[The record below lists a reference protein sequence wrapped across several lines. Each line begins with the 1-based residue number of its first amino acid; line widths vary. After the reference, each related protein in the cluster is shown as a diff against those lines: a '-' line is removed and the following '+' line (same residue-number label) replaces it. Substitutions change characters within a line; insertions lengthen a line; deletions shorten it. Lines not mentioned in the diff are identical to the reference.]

1 MEMELFKHAEIIGE
15 NLKKSSKTVSVA
27 ETSAGGLISSSL
39 LSVAGASSYFL
50 GGGVLYTYESRHKML
65 SVEDSY
71 FDGLR
76 PSTEEYAIRLAY
88 AIQKH
93 LGSDYAISESG
104 ASGPN
109 GNRYGD
115 SPGHCC
121 IAVASIDDV
130 KCITIE
136 TGSGDRSDNMEVFA
150 KSALNLFQQILQS

>member
-1 MEMELFKHAEIIGE
+1 MELFKQAEKIGK
-15 NLKKSSKTVSVA
+15 NLKQSSKTVSVA

-65 SVEDSY
+65 SVDDSF

-76 PSTEEYAIRLAY
+76 PSTEEYAIRLAH
-88 AIQKH
+88 AIQNH

-104 ASGPN
+104 ASGPS

-121 IAVASIDDV
+121 IAVSSKEDV

-136 TGSGDRSDNMEVFA
+136 TGSNDRSENMKVFA
-150 KSALNLFQQILQS
+150 KSALILFQEILQS

>member
-1 MEMELFKHAEIIGE
+1 MELFKQAEKIGK
-15 NLKKSSKTVSVA
+15 NLKQSSKTVSVA

-50 GGGVLYTYESRHKML
+50 GGGVLYTYESRHKLL
-65 SVEDSY
+65 SVDDSF

-76 PSTEEYAIRLAY
+76 PSTEEYAIRLAH
-88 AIQKH
+88 AIQNH

-104 ASGPN
+104 ASGPS

-121 IAVASIDDV
+121 IAVASTEDV

-136 TGSGDRSDNMEVFA
+136 TGSNDRSENMKVFA
-150 KSALNLFQQILQS
+150 KSALILFQEILQS

>member
-1 MEMELFKHAEIIGE
+1 MEFFKQAEKIGK
-15 NLKKSSKTVSVA
+15 NLKQSSKTVSVA

-65 SVEDSY
+65 SVDDSF

-76 PSTEEYAIRLAY
+76 PSTEEYAIRLAH
-88 AIQKH
+88 AIQNH

-104 ASGPN
+104 ASGPS

-121 IAVASIDDV
+121 IAVSSKEDV

-136 TGSGDRSDNMEVFA
+136 TGSNDRSENMKVFA
-150 KSALNLFQQILQS
+150 KSALILFQEILQS